1 MIYECTDCK
10 HCADF
15 DFGFRVFC
23 LHPDF
28 PSDEVDKYHPVGNED
43 ADYCKGF
50 DNWFDENEPHQFSM
64 KEFEDAERYSEEKY
78 GDVTY
83 KGIREWCLEHLK

>member
-1 MIYECTDCK
+1 MIYECTDCA

-23 LHPDF
+23 LHPDL
-28 PSDEVDKYHPVGNED
+28 PSDEVYKYSPLGDED
-43 ADYCKGF
+43 SDYCKGF
-50 DNWFDENEPHQFSM
+50 DRDEPHYFTM
-64 KEFEDAERYSEEKY
+64 KDFEEAEKYSDEKY

-83 KGIREWCLEHLK
+83 EGVREWCEEREA

>member
-23 LHPDF
+23 LHPDL
-28 PSDEVDKYHPVGNED
+28 PSDEVCKYHPVGHQD
-43 ADYCKGF
+43 AENCKGF
-50 DNWFDENEPHQFSM
+50 DEDEPHRFGW
-64 KEFEDAERYSEEKY
+64 KELDNAERYSQDRY
-78 GDVTY
+78 GDVSY
-83 KGIREWCLEHLK
+83 EGMREWCEDNL